1 MKMEL
6 IESGRKKIEWVKQ
19 HMKVLNTLKDMY
31 MEEQP
36 FKGIN
41 ISMSIHLEAK
51 TAYTAVV
58 LHELGANVAI
68 TSSNPLSTQDDVAEA
83 LKTYGVNVYAK
94 RSTDEELYWKNIDK
108 VLSIKPNI
116 VIDDGAD
123 LGVRI
128 IEKYPELLENI
139 WGINEETT
147 TGIKRYKALLK
158 DGELKVPVIDVNDS
172 YMKYLF
178 DNRYGT
184 GQSTWDGIIRS
195 TNLTVAGKNVVI
207 AGYGWCGKGVAMR
220 AKGLGAKIII
230 TEVDPI
236 KAIEAV
242 MDGFEVM
249 PMDEAAKIGDFFI
262 TVTGDTDV
270 IVEKHFL
277 NMKDGVVL
285 ANAGH
290 FDIEVKVADLE
301 RIKVEKTEIRN
312 GVTQY
317 TMPNGNKLYLL
328 GMGRLV
334 NLVNGDGHPV
344 EIMDLSFSLQLE
356 GAKYLKENKG
366 NIEVDVKPVPYEV
379 DIKIAK
385 IKLKTMG
392 IEIDELTPEQI
403 AYLNSWK

>member
-1 MKMEL
+1 MDL

-19 HMKVLNTLKDMY
+19 HMKVLNTLKEMY
-31 MEEQP
+31 MDEQP

-41 ISMSIHLEAK
+41 VAMSIHLEAK

-108 VLSIKPNI
+108 VLEIKPNI

-128 IEKYPELLENI
+128 VEKYPELLDNI

-158 DGELKVPVIDVNDS
+158 DGKLKVPVIDVNDS

-195 TNLTVAGKNVVI
+195 TNLTVAGKNVVV

-220 AKGLGAKIII
+220 AKGLGAKVIV

-249 PMDEAAKIGDFFI
+249 TMDDAAKIGDFFV

-270 IVEKHFL
+270 IVERHFL

-290 FDIEVKVADLE
+290 FDIEVKVVDLE
-301 RIKVEKTEIRN
+301 RINVEKKEVRN

-366 NIEVDVKPVPYEV
+366 KLEINVKPVPYEV
-379 DIKIAK
+379 DLKIAK
-385 IKLKTMG
+385 IKLESMG
-392 IEIDELTPEQI
+392 IKIDELTPEQI

>member
-1 MKMEL
+1 MEL

-301 RIKVEKTEIRN
+301 RIKVEKTEVRN

>member
-1 MKMEL
+1 MDL
-6 IESGRKKIEWVKQ
+6 VESGRKKIEWVKQ
-19 HMKVLNTLKDMY
+19 HMKVLNTLKEMY
-31 MEEQP
+31 MDEQP

-41 ISMSIHLEAK
+41 VAMSIHLEAK

-108 VLSIKPNI
+108 VLEIKPNI

-123 LGVRI
+123 LGIRI
-128 IEKYPELLENI
+128 VEKFPELLENI

-147 TGIKRYKALLK
+147 TGIKRYKALLN
-158 DGELKVPVIDVNDS
+158 DGKLPVPVIDINDS

-195 TNLTVAGKNVVI
+195 TNLTVAGKNVVV

-220 AKGLGAKIII
+220 AKGLGARVIV

-242 MDGFEVM
+242 MDGFSVM
-249 PMDEAAKIGDFFI
+249 PMDEAAKIGDFFV
-262 TVTGDTDV
+262 TVTGDIDV
-270 IVEKHFL
+270 ITEKHFMM
-277 NMKDGVVL
+277 MKDGVVL

-301 RIKVEKTEIRN
+301 RINTEKKEVRP

-356 GAKYLKENKG
+356 GAKYIKEHKG
-366 NIEVDVKPVPYEV
+366 EIEVSVRPVPYEV
-379 DIKIAK
+379 DLNIAK

-392 IEIDELTPEQI
+392 IDIDELTPEQI
-403 AYLNSWK
+403 EYLNSWK

>member
-1 MKMEL
+1 MEL

>member
-1 MKMEL
+1 MEL

-128 IEKYPELLENI
+128 VKKYPELLENI

-220 AKGLGAKIII
+220 AKGLGAKVII

-301 RIKVEKTEIRN
+301 RIKVEKTEVRN

-366 NIEVDVKPVPYEV
+366 NIAVDVKPVPYEV

>member
-1 MKMEL
+1 M
-6 IESGRKKIEWVKQ
+6 ESGRKKIEWVKQ

-301 RIKVEKTEIRN
+301 RIKVEKTEVRN